1 MDAPGYLRVRTSN
14 LEIGYLEWNPQGQRT
29 AILLHGWPDSPETW
43 NAVAPAIAA
52 EGFRVLAPALR
63 GYGPTRFLD
72 AGAFRSG
79 ELAALGRDLLEF
91 IDALA
96 IGKPALVGHDWGARA
111 AANACGLRAGVASHL
126 VMVSVGYGTND
137 PATWTLSY
145 DQAHRYW
152 YHWFMATSLGE
163 KAVENDRRAFTR
175 YMWEAWGPSG
185 WVTDAAFDEAARA
198 FDNPD
203 WAAITLH
210 SYRSRWGLAQC
221 DPTYATAARAL
232 TPAPILSVPTLVLHG
247 REDYVNHP
255 DTSAGRE
262 KFFTGQYRRVLL
274 DGLGHFPQR
283 ERPEAVTSQ
292 VLDFLAASL
301 G

>member
-1 MDAPGYLRVRTSN
+1 MSAHGYQRVRTSK
-14 LEIGYLEWNPQGQRT
+14 LEVGYLEWNPQGRRV

-203 WAAITLH
+203 WAAVTLH
-210 SYRSRWGLAQC
+210 SYRSRW
-221 DPTYATAARAL
+221 
-232 TPAPILSVPTLVLHG
+232 
-247 REDYVNHP
+247 
-255 DTSAGRE
+255 
-262 KFFTGQYRRVLL
+262 
-274 DGLGHFPQR
+274 
-283 ERPEAVTSQ
+283 
-292 VLDFLAASL
+292 
-301 G
+301 